1 MSAEF
6 AIECRNVVKEFPG
19 TRALDGVDLQVRHGE
34 IHALLGQ
41 NGAGKSTLIRAFAGA
56 DPPTSGAIFVEGAE
70 VRIGTPQMAQSFG
83 VAVVHQHF
91 NLAADLS
98 VRENL
103 FLGHSFPRRW
113 NGLVDW
119 RSLTEKAQALLD
131 RLGLKIDPC
140 ANVADLRP
148 DELAMIAIARAVA
161 TDAKVIILDEPTAAL
176 LPDEV
181 AVLFAH
187 IRRLAAEG
195 HAFLYVSHRL
205 SEVFEIA
212 NRITVLRDGRR
223 IGTWPLAETT
233 RAAVI
238 AAIVGSNRAEVD
250 EMRPSEA
257 SHGAV
262 VLSVTNAA
270 SEGVRNLTFALRKGE
285 VVGFAGLPGSGA
297 EEAVAMI
304 YGRQPLRSGDF
315 ELDGKARSFRSVRD
329 AKAAGL
335 ALIPGDRHGE
345 AMLGGLTV
353 RENIALPV
361 FERFITDPV
370 LRLMREPQE
379 RRHAEQI
386 VSTLSIKTPSVD
398 TSIDNLSGG
407 NQQKAILGRWLGAGS
422 RIFLMMAP
430 TAAVDIGAKAEI
442 YRLIHKLAED
452 GAAILFTS
460 PEVEE
465 YRRVCNRVLVFH
477 GGEVVQELSGEE
489 ATETRIM
496 EIAAGSQ
503 YVYEH

>member
-70 VRIGTPQMAQSFG
+70 VRIDTPRMAQSFG

-119 RSLTEKAQALLD
+119 RSLTEKALALLD

-212 NRITVLRDGRR
+212 DRITVLRDGRR

-345 AMLGGLTV
+345 AILGGLTV

>member
-6 AIECRNVVKEFPG
+6 AVECRNVVKEFPG

-70 VRIGTPQMAQSFG
+70 VRIDTPQMAQSFG

-176 LPDEV
+176 LPDEI

>member
-6 AIECRNVVKEFPG
+6 AIECRNLVKVFPG
-19 TRALDGVDLQVRHGE
+19 TRALDSVDLQVRHGE

-41 NGAGKSTLIRAFAGA
+41 NGAGKSTLIRAIAGA
-56 DPPTSGAIFVEGAE
+56 DPPTTGSILVEGAE
-70 VRIGTPQMAQSFG
+70 VRIDSPQKAQSFG

-98 VRENL
+98 VQENL
-103 FLGHSFPRRW
+103 FLGHDFPRRW

-119 RSLTEKAQALLD
+119 RALTQKARGLLD
-131 RLGLKIDPC
+131 RLGLKIDPR
-140 ANVADLRP
+140 ANVGDLRP

-161 TDAKVIILDEPTAAL
+161 SEAKVIILDEPTAAL

-187 IRRLAAEG
+187 IRRLSAEG

-212 NRITVLRDGRR
+212 DRITVLRDGRR
-223 IGTWPLAETT
+223 IGSWPLAETT

-238 AAIVGSNRAEVD
+238 AAIVGSNKAEVD
-250 EMRPSEA
+250 EARPTEGL
-257 SHGAV
+257 HGAI

-270 SEGVRNLTFALRKGE
+270 SAGVKNFTFALRAGE

-304 YGRQPLRSGDF
+304 YGRQPLQSGAL
-315 ELDGKARSFRSVRD
+315 ELDGKAHSFRSARD

-335 ALIPGDRHGE
+335 ALIPKDRHGE

-353 RENIALPV
+353 RENISLPILDK
-361 FERFITDPV
+361 FIIDPV
-370 LRLMREPQE
+370 LRLMRAPRE

-386 VSTLSIKTPSVD
+386 ASALSIKTTGVD
-398 TSIDNLSGG
+398 TPIDNLSGG
-407 NQQKAILGRWLGAGS
+407 NQQKVILGRWLGARS

-442 YRLIHKLAED
+442 YHLIRKLAVD

-477 GGEVVQELSGEE
+477 GGDVVGELTGEE
-489 ATETRIM
+489 ATDTRIM
-496 EIAAGSQ
+496 EIAAGGQ
-503 YVYEH
+503 YGYEH

>member
-6 AIECRNVVKEFPG
+6 AVECRNVVKEFPG

-70 VRIGTPQMAQSFG
+70 VRIDTPQVAQSFG

-176 LPDEV
+176 LPDEI

-212 NRITVLRDGRR
+212 DRITVLRDGRR

>member
-1 MSAEF
+1 M
-6 AIECRNVVKEFPG
+6 VKVFPG

-41 NGAGKSTLIRAFAGA
+41 NGAGKSTLIRAIAGA
-56 DPPTSGAIFVEGAE
+56 DPPTSGSIFVDGGE
-70 VRIGTPQMAQSFG
+70 VRIDTPQTARSYG

-103 FLGHSFPRRW
+103 FLGHDFPRRW

-119 RSLTEKAQALLD
+119 RSLNDKAQALLD
-131 RLGLKIDPC
+131 RLGLKIDPR
-140 ANVADLRP
+140 ANVGDLRP
-148 DELAMIAIARAVA
+148 DELAMIAVARAIA
-161 TDAKVIILDEPTAAL
+161 SDAKVIILDEPTAAL

-212 NRITVLRDGRR
+212 DRITVLRDGRR

-257 SHGAV
+257 SRGAV
-262 VLSVTNAA
+262 VLSVTNAT
-270 SEGVRNLTFALRKGE
+270 SEGVKNFTCTLRAGE

-304 YGRQPLRSGDF
+304 YGRQPLQSGVF

-335 ALIPGDRHGE
+335 ALIPKDRHGE
-345 AMLGGLTV
+345 AMLSGLTV
-353 RENIALPV
+353 RENISLPILDKFV
-361 FERFITDPV
+361 IDPV
-370 LRLMREPQE
+370 LRLLRTPRE

-386 VSTLSIKTPSVD
+386 ASRLSIKTSGVD
-398 TSIDNLSGG
+398 APIDTLSGG
-407 NQQKAILGRWLGAGS
+407 NQQKVILGRWLGARS

-442 YRLIHKLAED
+442 YHLIRKLAVD

-477 GGEVVQELSGEE
+477 GGDVVGELTGEE

-503 YVYEH
+503 YGYEH

>member
-1 MSAEF
+1 
-6 AIECRNVVKEFPG
+6 
-19 TRALDGVDLQVRHGE
+19 
-34 IHALLGQ
+34 
-41 NGAGKSTLIRAFAGA
+41 
-56 DPPTSGAIFVEGAE
+56 
-70 VRIGTPQMAQSFG
+70 
-83 VAVVHQHF
+83 
-91 NLAADLS
+91 
-98 VRENL
+98 
-103 FLGHSFPRRW
+103 
-113 NGLVDW
+113 
-119 RSLTEKAQALLD
+119 
-131 RLGLKIDPC
+131 
-140 ANVADLRP
+140 
-148 DELAMIAIARAVA
+148 
-161 TDAKVIILDEPTAAL
+161 
-176 LPDEV
+176 
-181 AVLFAH
+181 
-187 IRRLAAEG
+187 
-195 HAFLYVSHRL
+195 
-205 SEVFEIA
+205 
-212 NRITVLRDGRR
+212 
-223 IGTWPLAETT
+223 
-233 RAAVI
+233 
-238 AAIVGSNRAEVD
+238 
-250 EMRPSEA
+250 
-257 SHGAV
+257 
-262 VLSVTNAA
+262 
-270 SEGVRNLTFALRKGE
+270 
-285 VVGFAGLPGSGA
+285 
-297 EEAVAMI
+297 MI
-304 YGRQPLRSGDF
+304 YGRQPLRSGMF
-315 ELDGKARSFRSVRD
+315 ELDGKARAFRSVRD

>member
-1 MSAEF
+1 MNAEF
-6 AIECRNVVKEFPG
+6 AIECRQLVKVFPG
-19 TRALDGVDLQVRHGE
+19 TRALDGVDLQVRRGE

-56 DPPTSGAIFVEGAE
+56 DPPTSGSIFVEGAE
-70 VRIGTPQMAQSFG
+70 VRINTPQTAQSYG

-103 FLGHSFPRRW
+103 FLGHDLPRRW

-119 RSLTEKAQALLD
+119 RSLTEKARTLLD
-131 RLGLKIDPC
+131 RLGLKIDPR
-140 ANVADLRP
+140 ANVGDLRP
-148 DELAMIAIARAVA
+148 DELAMIAIARAIA
-161 TDAKVIILDEPTAAL
+161 SDAKVIILDEPTAAL

-212 NRITVLRDGRR
+212 DRITVLRDGRR

-238 AAIVGSNRAEVD
+238 AAIVGSNKVEVD
-250 EMRPSEA
+250 EARPTEA
-257 SHGAV
+257 SRGAI

-270 SEGVRNLTFALRKGE
+270 SEGVRNLTFALRRGE

-304 YGRQPLRSGDF
+304 YGRQPLQSGVF
-315 ELDGKARSFRSVRD
+315 ELDGKPCSFRSVSD
-329 AKAAGL
+329 AQAAGL
-335 ALIPGDRHGE
+335 ALIPKDRHGE
-345 AMLGGLTV
+345 AMLSGLTV
-353 RENIALPV
+353 RENISLPILDK
-361 FERFITDPV
+361 FIIDPL
-370 LRLMREPQE
+370 LRVIREPQE
-379 RRHAEQI
+379 RRHVEQI
-386 VSTLSIKTPSVD
+386 VSALSIKTSSVD
-398 TSIDNLSGG
+398 TPIDNLSGG
-407 NQQKAILGRWLGAGS
+407 NQQKAILGRWLGAQS

-430 TAAVDIGAKAEI
+430 TAAVDVGAKAEI
-442 YRLIHKLAED
+442 YRLIRKLADD

-465 YRRVCNRVLVFH
+465 YGRVCNRVLIFH
-477 GGEVVQELSGEE
+477 GGDVVGELTGEE

-503 YVYEH
+503 YGLEH

>member
-1 MSAEF
+1 MDAEF
-6 AIECRNVVKEFPG
+6 AIECRDVVKTFPG

-56 DPPTSGAIFVEGAE
+56 DPPTSGSILVEGAE
-70 VRIGTPQMAQSFG
+70 VRIDTPQMAQSFG

-91 NLAADLS
+91 NLAGDLS
-98 VRENL
+98 VRENF
-103 FLGHSFPRRW
+103 FLGHSLPRRW

-181 AVLFAH
+181 AVLFTH

-212 NRITVLRDGRR
+212 DRITVLRDGRR
-223 IGTWPLAETT
+223 IGTWPLADTT

-238 AAIVGSNRAEVD
+238 AAIVGSNRAEV
-250 EMRPSEA
+250 EEIRASEA
-257 SHGAV
+257 PRGDV
-262 VLSVTNAA
+262 VLSVTNAT

-304 YGRQPLRSGDF
+304 YGRQPMRSGAF
-315 ELDGKARSFRSVRD
+315 ELDGKPRAFRSVRD

-345 AMLGGLTV
+345 AMLSGLTV
-353 RENIALPV
+353 RENIALPI
-361 FERFITDPV
+361 FDRFITDPV
-370 LRLMREPQE
+370 LRIMREPQE

-386 VSTLSIKTPSVD
+386 ASTLSIKTPSVD

-407 NQQKAILGRWLGAGS
+407 NQQKAILGRWLGAQS

>member
-1 MSAEF
+1 MGAEF
-6 AIECRNVVKEFPG
+6 AIECRNVVKTFPG

-56 DPPTSGAIFVEGAE
+56 DPPTSGSIFVEGAE
-70 VRIGTPQMAQSFG
+70 VTIATPQMAQSFG

-91 NLAADLS
+91 NLAPDLS

-119 RSLTEKAQALLD
+119 RSLTVRCQALLD

-181 AVLFAH
+181 AILFAH

-212 NRITVLRDGRR
+212 DRITVLRDGRR
-223 IGTWPLAETT
+223 IGTWSLAETT

-238 AAIVGSNRAEVD
+238 AAIVGSNRAEVE

-257 SHGAV
+257 SRGDV
-262 VLSVTNAA
+262 VLSISNAA
-270 SEGVRNLTFALRKGE
+270 SEGVRNLTFALRRGE

-304 YGRQPLRSGDF
+304 YGRQPLRSGTL
-315 ELDGKARSFRSVRD
+315 ELDGKARAFRSVRD

-345 AMLGGLTV
+345 AMLSGLTV

-361 FERFITDPV
+361 FSRFVADPV
-370 LRLMREPQE
+370 LRLMRESQE
-379 RRHAEQI
+379 RQHAEQ
-386 VSTLSIKTPSVD
+386 VASRLSIKAPSVD
-398 TSIDNLSGG
+398 TPIDNLSGG
-407 NQQKAILGRWLGAGS
+407 NQQKVILGRWLGAGS

-442 YRLIHKLAED
+442 YRLIHKLAEE

>member
-1 MSAEF
+1 MNAEF

-270 SEGVRNLTFALRKGE
+270 SEGVRNLTFALREGE

>member
-70 VRIGTPQMAQSFG
+70 VRIDTPQVAQSFG

-176 LPDEV
+176 LPDEI

>member
-6 AIECRNVVKEFPG
+6 AIECRGLVKVFPG
-19 TRALDGVDLQVRHGE
+19 TRALDGVDLQVRRGE

-41 NGAGKSTLIRAFAGA
+41 NGAGKSTLIRAIAGA
-56 DPPTSGAIFVEGAE
+56 DPATSGSIFVEGAQ
-70 VRIGTPQMAQSFG
+70 VRIDTPQAARSLG

-98 VRENL
+98 VQENL
-103 FLGHSFPRRW
+103 FLGHEFPRRW

-119 RSLTEKAQALLD
+119 RSLTKKAQALLA
-131 RLGLKIDPC
+131 RLGLKIDPR
-140 ANVADLRP
+140 ANVGDLRP
-148 DELAMIAIARAVA
+148 DELAMIAIAKAIA
-161 TDAKVIILDEPTAAL
+161 SDAKVIILDEPTAAL

-187 IRRLAAEG
+187 IRRLASEG

-212 NRITVLRDGRR
+212 ERITVLRDGRR
-223 IGTWPLAETT
+223 IGTWPSAGMT

-238 AAIVGSNRAEVD
+238 AEIVGSNKVEVD

-257 SHGAV
+257 SRGAI
-262 VLSVTNAA
+262 VLSAVNAA
-270 SEGVRNLTFALRKGE
+270 GEGVRSLTFALRKGE

-297 EEAVAMI
+297 EEAVAML
-304 YGRQPLRSGDF
+304 YGRQPLRSGAI
-315 ELDGKARSFRSVRD
+315 ELDGTTRSIRNVRD

-335 ALIPGDRHGE
+335 AFIPKDRHGE
-345 AMLGGLTV
+345 AMLSGLTV
-353 RENIALPV
+353 RENISLPV
-361 FERFITDPV
+361 FDKFIIDPV
-370 LRLMREPQE
+370 LRVMREPQE
-379 RRHAEQI
+379 RRHAERI
-386 VSTLSIKTPSVD
+386 ASTLSIKTAGVD
-398 TSIDNLSGG
+398 APIDSLSGG
-407 NQQKAILGRWLGAGS
+407 NQQKVILGRWLGAQS
-422 RIFLMMAP
+422 RIYLMMAP

-442 YRLIHKLAED
+442 YSLIRKLAED

-465 YRRVCNRVLVFH
+465 YRRVCNRVLIFH
-477 GGEVVQELSGEE
+477 RGDVVGELTGEE

-503 YVYEH
+503 YGYDH